1 MTTYAWKLNDY
12 GHRWSADQIS
22 DEMNILALDGWGVYH
37 IMSIPDC
44 YEMSR
49 MPSEISGLHDG
60 DSISMT
66 SMMRVVFRK

>member
-1 MTTYAWKLNDY
+1 MTAYAWKLNDY
-12 GHRWSADQIS
+12 GHRWSAEQIA

-37 IMSIPDC
+37 IMSIPDR

-49 MPSEISGLHDG
+49 MPSEVSGLNDG

-66 SMMRVVFRK
+66 STMRVVFRK